1 MPSTMRTHFYT
12 TVLCCYINMQSR
24 SKKVAK
30 VEALF
35 ACVSERNHSWFMGWH
50 KWGVSHQL
58 PALVGMKPEG
68 ENLLTCPSS
77 LYSQTSA
84 LSAA

>member
-1 MPSTMRTHFYT
+1 
-12 TVLCCYINMQSR
+12 MQSP

-30 VEALF
+30 VHTLF
-35 ACVSERNHSWFMGWH
+35 ACVPERNHSWFIGWH

-58 PALVGMKPEG
+58 PALVENETQRK
-68 ENLLTCPSS
+68 NLLTCPSS